1 MLHLETI
8 NADTLELLKK
18 LQSLEELKGARLV
31 GGTALA
37 LQLGHRK
44 SVDLDLFTSEANNI
58 DNLTSEIKSIS
69 ANTKLLS
76 SSKNMRFYFVDGVKV
91 DIVTYPYKWLSNPV
105 CTDNVILASLE
116 DIAAM
121 KISAITNRGTKKD
134 FVDLFFLLKKF
145 SMNQIM
151 EWYKQKYP
159 DAVLFSTIKS
169 LTYFDDAEHDPMPTM
184 LCDCSWEQI
193 KSKIIK
199 QALKYKI

>member
-18 LQSLEELKGARLV
+18 LQSLDELSSTRLV
-31 GGTALA
+31 GGTA
-37 LQLGHRK
+37 
-44 SVDLDLFTSEANNI
+44 
-58 DNLTSEIKSIS
+58 
-69 ANTKLLS
+69 
-76 SSKNMRFYFVDGVKV
+76 
-91 DIVTYPYKWLSNPV
+91 
-105 CTDNVILASLE
+105 LASLE

-134 FVDLFFLLKKF
+134 FIDLFFLLKKF

-169 LTYFDDAEHDPMPTM
+169 LTYFDDAEHEPMPTM
-184 LCDCSWEQI
+184 LCDCSWELI
-193 KSKIIK
+193 KEEIIK
-199 QALKYKI
+199 QVLQYKI